1 VIGSELTTYEDH
13 IIDKYIS
20 EEMAFWKGTREAKGV
35 EMEEAF
41 KCRICDFAD
50 DCSWRKTKVEEATE
64 KSRLR
69 RLAREKS
76 AV

>member
-1 VIGSELTTYEDH
+1 MIGSRLTNYETS
-13 IIDKYIS
+13 IIDEYVAD
-20 EEMAFWKGTREAKGV
+20 EMAWWKGTREAKGV
-35 EMEEAF
+35 ELEEAF
-41 KCRICDFAD
+41 KCRICDFAET
-50 DCSWRKTKVEEATE
+50 CAWRLNKVEEATE